1 MVLCFIKALKIT
13 TKIIVVKTN
22 NIKYLI
28 LLKFGATWLQ
38 NGPSN
43 TPIVTH
49 VVAQIEAVIIAMGK
63 NTFGLTWSKPAMT
76 EVYPRINGVRRPI
89 YIPVNPF
96 LAMRFLSLKID
107 LTGIGSHLG
116 LWFNRYTPKK

>member
-13 TKIIVVKTN
+13 TKIIVVKIN
-22 NIKYLI
+22 SIKYLM
-28 LLKFGATWLQ
+28 LLRFGATWLQ

-63 NTFGLTWSKPAMT
+63 KTFGLICNKQIFEYYQHWQ
-76 EVYPRINGVRRPI
+76 
-89 YIPVNPF
+89 F
-96 LAMRFLSLKID
+96 
-107 LTGIGSHLG
+107 
-116 LWFNRYTPKK
+116 